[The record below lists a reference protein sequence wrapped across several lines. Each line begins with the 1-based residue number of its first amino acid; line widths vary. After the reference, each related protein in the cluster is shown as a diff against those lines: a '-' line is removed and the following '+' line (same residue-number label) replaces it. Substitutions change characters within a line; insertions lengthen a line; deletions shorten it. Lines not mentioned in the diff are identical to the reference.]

1 MNRLLLVVLL
11 VIGVVSGIV
20 VFYSVD
26 RDKHE
31 PKQAPNDWFF
41 RQRAYPYEE
50 INYEARKG
58 AWERA
63 QQFNA
68 SHLERGEGWVFRGP
82 LNIGGRISAVAMHPE
97 NPQLIYVGAAS
108 GGIFKTVDGGGS
120 WEPVFDDALS
130 LSIGDIKLAPS
141 DPSII
146 YVGTG
151 EANAGGGSMT
161 YDGPT

>member
-1 MNRLLLVVLL
+1 MNRLLLGVLL

-31 PKQAPNDWFF
+31 PKQAPNDWF
-41 RQRAYPYEE
+41 
-50 INYEARKG
+50 
-58 AWERA
+58 
-63 QQFNA
+63 
-68 SHLERGEGWVFRGP
+68 FRGP

-161 YDGPT
+161 YDSPT